1 MWGVHNDQPQLDL
14 VGNGFIS
21 IGWFEMGDLAAI
33 GNDKD
38 AMKAKVAL
46 MYPDIKPGAI
56 PGTAGTLLAFAY
68 RMQVGDLVV
77 YPYRPDST
85 LNFGRIESD
94 YYYERDVSLHRNRRE
109 VTWLKTGV
117 PRTEFSQTAR
127 WEVGAA
133 ITVFQVKHHT
143 NEFLAYVRSGT
154 ATTTPPVIAN
164 PDEAVDV
171 AAEAPSAERIEADTR
186 DFVIATLMR
195 ELEGAQFEHFV
206 AHLLEQMGY
215 RTRVTQASGDGGVD
229 IIAHRDALGLEPPI
243 IKVQCK
249 RTTGSMGGPDVQRL
263 TGTLSPG
270 GTELG
275 LFVTLGSF
283 SREAQHISRTRQDL
297 RLINGTELVD
307 LIFAHYNTF
316 SPEYKRLLPIRSVY
330 VVDRELEAP

>member
-38 AMKAKVAL
+38 ATKAKVAL

-143 NEFLAYVRSGT
+143 NEFLA
-154 ATTTPPVIAN
+154 
-164 PDEAVDV
+164 
-171 AAEAPSAERIEADTR
+171 
-186 DFVIATLMR
+186 MC
-195 ELEGAQFEHFV
+195 GA
-206 AHLLEQMGY
+206 G
-215 RTRVTQASGDGGVD
+215 R
-229 IIAHRDALGLEPPI
+229 
-243 IKVQCK
+243 
-249 RTTGSMGGPDVQRL
+249 
-263 TGTLSPG
+263 
-270 GTELG
+270 
-275 LFVTLGSF
+275 
-283 SREAQHISRTRQDL
+283 RQL
-297 RLINGTELVD
+297 R
-307 LIFAHYNTF
+307 
-316 SPEYKRLLPIRSVY
+316 PQ
-330 VVDRELEAP
+330 